1 MTTPSQARLKAK
13 EEWLEQYDRSR
24 SRSAKRKMITPS
36 QARLKERADEKKQWL
51 EEYDYDRSRSRSAKK
66 KSAKRKLKKVTRQS
80 ETEKVKRQS
89 ETKKAPRSLEEMCAA
104 KKDYEIILMDD
115 GTKSC
120 RKRCV
125 PPKPVR
131 SSSQSRKCIAGTK
144 GLEPPRVSPSHQSA
158 KKAPRTLEETCA
170 AKKDYEIIE
179 MDDGTKSCRKR
190 CEGTSKPHRSTSQG
204 KKCIKGTKT
213 TGTKGKTK
221 KRKRRRA
228 KKVKVDGD
236 GDEDDDS
243 SSDEDDD
250 DDFLDNEEEE
260 EDDNDDAY
268 NYKDLEDYEE
278 HKVAIEEEIAEAK
291 KYNPAMK
298 KMKDASKISKCLSML
313 STEELKEEIQIRHA
327 EAPNFEI
334 IKENE
339 PTEPIKYVDQVMGV
353 TKNGKKRIQP
363 MALAAIAKEKE

>member
-24 SRSAKRKMITPS
+24 SRSAK
-36 QARLKERADEKKQWL
+36 KKI
-51 EEYDYDRSRSRSAKK
+51 
-66 KSAKRKLKKVTRQS
+66 KKVTRQS

-89 ETKKAPRSLEEMCAA
+89 ETKKAPRSLEETCAA

-144 GLEPPRVSPSHQSA
+144 GLEPPRVPPSHRSA
-158 KKAPRTLEETCA
+158 KKASRSLEEICA
-170 AKKDYEIIE
+170 AKKDYELIE
-179 MDDGTKSCRKR
+179 MDDGTMSCRKR
-190 CEGTSKPHRSTSQG
+190 CEGTSKPHRSTSKG

-221 KRKRRRA
+221 KRKRKRA

-236 GDEDDDS
+236 EDDDDS

-250 DDFLDNEEEE
+250 DFLDNEE

-268 NYKDLEDYEE
+268 NYKDLEDYDE
-278 HKVAIEEEIAEAK
+278 HKAEIEAEIAEAK

-298 KMKDASKISKCLSML
+298 KMKDATKISKCLSML
-313 STEELKEEIQIRHA
+313 STEELKEEIQLRHA

-334 IKENE
+334 IKEKE
-339 PTEPIKYVDQVMGV
+339 PTEPIKYDEQVIDV
-353 TKNGKKRIQP
+353 TKKGKKRIQP
-363 MALAAIAKEKE
+363 MALAAIAKENE